1 MRHGGLA
8 AILTGVLRWTIGLF
22 LGWLALVIVLM
33 IVYAYVPPV
42 TTLMLG
48 RWVTL
53 QPVHRQALPLAAMSR
68 NLPAAVLMSEDAR
81 FCRHAGVD
89 WDALSQVLAD
99 ADEDGPSRGA
109 STLTMQLVK
118 NLFLWPGRSY
128 VRKALEIPLAVVLD
142 LVWSK
147 KRIMEAYLNVAEWG
161 DGVYGAEAAARV
173 TFGKGAGVLTPREAA
188 LLATAL
194 PNPRLRHAARPSRR
208 HATLAGIVARRAAVG
223 SAWTDCLR

>member
-8 AILTGVLRWTIGLF
+8 AILTGLLRWTIGLF
-22 LGWLALVIVLM
+22 LGWLALVLALMVLY
-33 IVYAYVPPV
+33 VYVPPV
-42 TTLMLG
+42 STLMLG
-48 RWVTL
+48 RWATFQTV
-53 QPVHRQALPLAAMSR
+53 QRQTVPFAAISR
-68 NLPAAVLMSEDAR
+68 NLPTAIVMSEDAR
-81 FCRHAGVD
+81 FCRHEGVD
-89 WDALSQVLAD
+89 WDALGQVLAD

-161 DGVYGAEAAARV
+161 EGVFGAEAAARAA
-173 TFGKGAGVLTPREAA
+173 FGKSAGALTPREAA

-194 PNPRLRHAARPSRR
+194 PNPRLRHAAKPSRR
-208 HATLAGIVARRAAVG
+208 HVALAGIVARRAAGG